1 MDYYEILLAK
11 KLNGGGGGGEA
22 TLIDKNISSN
32 GTYNASS
39 DNADGYKKVV
49 VSVPNTYSAGD
60 EGKVV
65 SSGAL
70 VSQSSTT
77 YTSNNTYD
85 TTLINSVTVNVSG
98 GGGGTVSKPF
108 KNVNFYD
115 YDGTIVYSYDSNEWS
130 SMSDLPSNPTHQG
143 LTGKG
148 WNYTKAEIDAE
159 LLAQPNVPVNV
170 GAEYQTE
177 DGKTRFYCTFNDG
190 RLSPSVFCGVN
201 GTVEI
206 DWGDGSQTDTLT
218 GTNVNT
224 YKNVSHTYASQCDYV
239 ISLNVTGSAKISD
252 PIRKGT
258 SNFNAYRAFKKVEFG
273 KNIVT
278 GDDCF
283 RDNGNLE
290 CVAWSEENLD
300 SGYRT
305 FYGCVSLKYITML
318 RKYDSISSYFLVNAQ
333 SLKAVSI
340 PPTKQT
346 LNSFCIGTTWLTRLS
361 LPSSVTTIGSS
372 GLRGIGALSLLTIP
386 ASVTSIGSQAF
397 YGNSSVGEYHF
408 LGSTPPSIESSTFQD
423 IPSDCVIYVPTA
435 SVDTYKSASNWSSY
449 ASYIQGE

>member
-1 MDYYEILLAK
+1 MDFYDILLAK
-11 KLNGGGGGGEA
+11 KLSGGGG
-22 TLIDKNISSN
+22 
-32 GTYNASS
+32 
-39 DNADGYKKVV
+39 
-49 VSVPNTYSAGD
+49 
-60 EGKVV
+60 
-65 SSGAL
+65 
-70 VSQSSTT
+70 
-77 YTSNNTYD
+77 
-85 TTLINSVTVNVSG
+85 G

-190 RLSPSVFCGVN
+190 RLSPSINCGVN

-218 GTNVNT
+218 GTNINS
-224 YKNVSHTYASQCDYV
+224 YKNVSHTYVEQGDYV
-239 ISLNVTGSAKISD
+239 ISLNVTGNIKISD

-258 SNFNAYRAFKKVEFG
+258 SSFNAYRAFKKVEFG

-283 RDNGNLE
+283 RDHGILE
-290 CVAWSEENLD
+290 CVAWSEENID
-300 SGYRT
+300 SDYRT
-305 FYGCVSLKYITML
+305 FNSCASLKYVTVL
-318 RKYDSISSYFLVNAQ
+318 RKNIINNYFVANAQ
-333 SLKAVSI
+333 SLKAMSI
-340 PPTKQT
+340 PPTVSNI
-346 LNSFCIGTTWLTRLS
+346 NSMSINSTWLTRLS
-361 LPSSVTTIGSS
+361 LPSSVTTIANSGIRGMNCLSS
-372 GLRGIGALSLLTIP
+372 LTIP

-397 YGNSSVGEYHF
+397 LGNYFVGEYHF
-408 LGSTPPSIESSTFQD
+408 LGSTPPSIESNTFQD

-449 ASYIQGE
+449 ASQIQGE